1 MHVVLDALLHFGLS
15 APRPCRL
22 PCYNPPVK
30 AGGNKSNSRILVT
43 GGAGYI
49 GSHVVRQ
56 LGDAGHAV
64 TVLDNLSTGRREAVL
79 SGELVVGDLGDSALL
94 DSVFSQTQFDAVMHF
109 AGSIVVPESVTDPL
123 KYYANNTA
131 NTLQLL
137 GACVRHGVGR
147 FIFSST
153 AAVYGMADKALVSED
168 EPLAPINPYGASKLM
183 SERMI
188 TDVAAAHPLKY
199 AILRYFNVAGAES
212 RGRLGQSGAGA
223 THLIRVACQ
232 TALGLRPEMTIF
244 GENYATPDGTCIRD
258 YVHVEDLARAHLE
271 ALAYLQ
277 RGGDSAVLNFGYGRG
292 HSVREVIAAVK
303 QASGVDFTVRVG
315 KRRAGDPAQLVADN
329 ARIKAAFGWQP
340 RGASLEEITRSALAW
355 EKRLYARTS

>member
-1 MHVVLDALLHFGLS
+1 VKKDAPNS
-15 APRPCRL
+15 A
-22 PCYNPPVK
+22 N
-30 AGGNKSNSRILVT
+30 RILVT

-49 GSHVVRQ
+49 GSHVVKQ

-94 DSVFSQTQFDAVMHF
+94 DTVLSQGQFGAVMHF

-131 NTLQLL
+131 NTLHLL
-137 GACVRHGVGR
+137 GACVRHGVNR

-153 AAVYGMADKALVSED
+153 AAVYGIADKALVSED
-168 EPLAPINPYGASKLM
+168 EPLVPINPYGASKMM

-188 TDVAAAHPLKY
+188 ADAAAAHPLKY
-199 AILRYFNVAGAES
+199 VILRYFNVAGAEAG
-212 RGRLGQSGAGA
+212 GRLGQSGGVA

-244 GENYATPDGTCIRD
+244 GNDYPTPDGTCIRD

-271 ALAYLQ
+271 ALGYLR
-277 RGGDSAVLNFGYGRG
+277 RGSDSVVGNFGYGRG
-292 HSVREVIAAVK
+292 HSVREVIEAVK
-303 QASGVDFTVRVG
+303 QASGVDFAVRLG
-315 KRRAGDPAQLVADN
+315 ERRAGDPARLVAAN

-340 RGASLEEITRSALAW
+340 RGTSLDEITRSALAW
-355 EKRLYARTS
+355 EKRLVETTS

>member
-1 MHVVLDALLHFGLS
+1 MKIAT
-15 APRPCRL
+15 P
-22 PCYNPPVK
+22 
-30 AGGNKSNSRILVT
+30 GNSSNTRILVT

-49 GSHVVRQ
+49 GSHVVKQ

-79 SGELVVGDLGDSALL
+79 SGELVVGDLADGALL
-94 DSVFSQTQFDAVMHF
+94 DTVLGRGQFDAVMHF
-109 AGSIVVPESVTDPL
+109 AGSIVVPESVTDPI

-137 GACVRHGVGR
+137 GACVRHGVKR

-168 EPLAPINPYGASKLM
+168 DPLAPINPYGASKMM

-188 TDVAAAHPLKY
+188 ADAAAAHPLKY
-199 AILRYFNVAGAES
+199 VNLRYFNVAGAEAG
-212 RGRLGQSGAGA
+212 GRLGQSGGVA

-244 GENYATPDGTCIRD
+244 GDDYPTPDGTCIRD
-258 YVHVEDLARAHLE
+258 YVHVEDLAEAHLE
-271 ALAYLQ
+271 SLAYLK
-277 RGGDSAVLNFGYGRG
+277 RGSDSAVLNFGYGRG
-292 HSVREVIAAVK
+292 HSVREVIEAVK
-303 QASGVDFTVRVG
+303 RVSGVDFAVRLG
-315 KRRAGDPAQLVADN
+315 ARRAGDPARLVAAND
-329 ARIKAAFGWQP
+329 RIKAAFGWSP
-340 RGASLEEITRSALAW
+340 RGTSLDAITRSALAW
-355 EKRLYARTS
+355 EKRLLGTTR

>member
-1 MHVVLDALLHFGLS
+1 MKKDAPNS
-15 APRPCRL
+15 A
-22 PCYNPPVK
+22 N
-30 AGGNKSNSRILVT
+30 RILVT

-49 GSHVVRQ
+49 GSHVVKQ

-94 DSVFSQTQFDAVMHF
+94 DTVLSQGQFDAVMHF

-137 GACVRHGVGR
+137 GACVRHGVNR

-153 AAVYGMADKALVSED
+153 AAVYGIADKALVSED
-168 EPLAPINPYGASKLM
+168 EPLVPINPYGASKMM

-188 TDVAAAHPLKY
+188 ADAAAAHPLKY
-199 AILRYFNVAGAES
+199 VILRYFNVAGAEAG
-212 RGRLGQSGAGA
+212 GRLGQSGGVA

-244 GENYATPDGTCIRD
+244 GDDYPTPDGTCIRD

-271 ALAYLQ
+271 ALGYLR
-277 RGGDSAVLNFGYGRG
+277 RGSDSVVGNFGYGRG
-292 HSVREVIAAVK
+292 HSVREVIEAVK
-303 QASGVDFTVRVG
+303 QASRVDFAVRLG
-315 KRRAGDPAQLVADN
+315 ERRAGDPARLVAAN

-340 RGASLEEITRSALAW
+340 RGTSLDAIMRSALAW
-355 EKRLYARTS
+355 EKRLLETTR